1 MNPDLGGNLVEKKV
15 NEEGW
20 WWKKRKKEE
29 ARNRFSISAEDENMH
44 ILIHIPIK
52 TRRATSMGRCKA
64 LPLPV

>member
-1 MNPDLGGNLVEKKV
+1 M
-15 NEEGW
+15 
-20 WWKKRKKEE
+20 KRKLMKSRGGGGGKEEE

>member
-1 MNPDLGGNLVEKKV
+1 MKRGGGGGGKKEK
-15 NEEGW
+15 E
-20 WWKKRKKEE
+20 EE